1 MSKTHH
7 RYMQNRELSWLKF
20 NQRVLEEASDPNVPL
35 FERLKFLSIF
45 TSNLDEFYM
54 IRVGTLTD
62 LCYGDPNH
70 VDSRS
75 QMTVQEQLQ
84 AIFKETK
91 QLYAMRD
98 TIYKALEET
107 MIDLQFANRAWKDL
121 SRKQKKHLQKYFRE
135 RILPLLSPQIMDFH
149 HPFPH
154 LVNQQLYIVVEL
166 YEKEKKKF
174 GIVPVPPFVEPFIKV
189 GEEGQNFLLMEQLII
204 NNLDQIFTKSTI
216 KDAAVIRVTRNA
228 DVEIDDDRAKDDEDY
243 LDFVKNALKKRSRLA
258 PLRMEV
264 YRSIPDSMLNYL
276 CEQLDISKAQVFLSK
291 TPLELKFLFDLIGKA
306 PQAMKEML
314 AYPPFAP
321 QPSKYVD
328 PDCGVLSQALDHDIF
343 LNYPYQTI
351 DHFLNLLKEASDD
364 PDVLSIKITIYRLA
378 TPSRILDYLIRACEN
393 GKEVTVL
400 MELRA
405 RFDEDHNIQAA
416 QWLEEAGCTV
426 LFGFE
431 HYKVHSKICLIT
443 VKTKK
448 GLRLV
453 TQVGTGNYNEKT
465 AKQYTDLCLITAN
478 EQIGRDAAAFFQ
490 NMALANVEGQY
501 ERLLVAPSSL
511 KQTVL
516 KKLDEQIE
524 RAKEG
529 KVAEACFKVN
539 SISDTEIMDKLREAS
554 CAGVKIVMVVRGIC
568 CLLPGVEG
576 ETENIEIYSI
586 VGRFLEHSRI
596 YMFGPKEERT
606 IYIASADFMTR
617 NTDHRVE
624 VAVPVENPML
634 KADIETYFHNL
645 LMDNV
650 KRHRLTCTGCYEPI
664 ESEKEDRFDSQQYEL
679 EAAKDHPC
687 LYKKKENAFQR
698 WFHQRRRGT
707 KKEQ

>member
-228 DVEIDDDRAKDDEDY
+228 DVEIDDDRAK
-243 LDFVKNALKKRSRLA
+243 
-258 PLRMEV
+258 
-264 YRSIPDSMLNYL
+264 
-276 CEQLDISKAQVFLSK
+276 
-291 TPLELKFLFDLIGKA
+291 
-306 PQAMKEML
+306 
-314 AYPPFAP
+314 
-321 QPSKYVD
+321 
-328 PDCGVLSQALDHDIF
+328 
-343 LNYPYQTI
+343 
-351 DHFLNLLKEASDD
+351 
-364 PDVLSIKITIYRLA
+364 
-378 TPSRILDYLIRACEN
+378 
-393 GKEVTVL
+393 
-400 MELRA
+400 
-405 RFDEDHNIQAA
+405 
-416 QWLEEAGCTV
+416 
-426 LFGFE
+426 
-431 HYKVHSKICLIT
+431 
-443 VKTKK
+443 
-448 GLRLV
+448 
-453 TQVGTGNYNEKT
+453 
-465 AKQYTDLCLITAN
+465 
-478 EQIGRDAAAFFQ
+478 
-490 NMALANVEGQY
+490 
-501 ERLLVAPSSL
+501 
-511 KQTVL
+511 
-516 KKLDEQIE
+516 
-524 RAKEG
+524 
-529 KVAEACFKVN
+529 
-539 SISDTEIMDKLREAS
+539 
-554 CAGVKIVMVVRGIC
+554 
-568 CLLPGVEG
+568 
-576 ETENIEIYSI
+576 
-586 VGRFLEHSRI
+586 
-596 YMFGPKEERT
+596 
-606 IYIASADFMTR
+606 
-617 NTDHRVE
+617 
-624 VAVPVENPML
+624 
-634 KADIETYFHNL
+634 
-645 LMDNV
+645 
-650 KRHRLTCTGCYEPI
+650 
-664 ESEKEDRFDSQQYEL
+664 EDRKSVV
-679 EAAKDHPC
+679 
-687 LYKKKENAFQR
+687 
-698 WFHQRRRGT
+698 
-707 KKEQ
+707 

>member
-243 LDFVKNALKKRSRLA
+243 LDFVKNALKKTLAARAAAHGGVPVDSRLDA
-258 PLRMEV
+258 
-264 YRSIPDSMLNYL
+264 
-276 CEQLDISKAQVFLSK
+276 QLF
-291 TPLELKFLFDLIGKA
+291 
-306 PQAMKEML
+306 M
-314 AYPPFAP
+314 
-321 QPSKYVD
+321 
-328 PDCGVLSQALDHDIF
+328 
-343 LNYPYQTI
+343 
-351 DHFLNLLKEASDD
+351 
-364 PDVLSIKITIYRLA
+364 
-378 TPSRILDYLIRACEN
+378 RA
-393 GKEVTVL
+393 
-400 MELRA
+400 A
-405 RFDEDHNIQAA
+405 
-416 QWLEEAGCTV
+416 
-426 LFGFE
+426 
-431 HYKVHSKICLIT
+431 
-443 VKTKK
+443 
-448 GLRLV
+448 
-453 TQVGTGNYNEKT
+453 
-465 AKQYTDLCLITAN
+465 
-478 EQIGRDAAAFFQ
+478 
-490 NMALANVEGQY
+490 
-501 ERLLVAPSSL
+501 
-511 KQTVL
+511 
-516 KKLDEQIE
+516 
-524 RAKEG
+524 
-529 KVAEACFKVN
+529 
-539 SISDTEIMDKLREAS
+539 
-554 CAGVKIVMVVRGIC
+554 
-568 CLLPGVEG
+568 
-576 ETENIEIYSI
+576 
-586 VGRFLEHSRI
+586 
-596 YMFGPKEERT
+596 
-606 IYIASADFMTR
+606 
-617 NTDHRVE
+617 
-624 VAVPVENPML
+624 
-634 KADIETYFHNL
+634 
-645 LMDNV
+645 
-650 KRHRLTCTGCYEPI
+650 
-664 ESEKEDRFDSQQYEL
+664 
-679 EAAKDHPC
+679 
-687 LYKKKENAFQR
+687 
-698 WFHQRRRGT
+698 
-707 KKEQ
+707 